1 MAGKNKAAM
10 SNSIVVKKATSAQSG
25 PKNTSAMGK
34 GIVVKSATNPQSM
47 QKNAKASVSPTKY
60 KKA

>member
-25 PKNTSAMGK
+25 PKTPK
-34 GIVVKSATNPQSM
+34 LTK
-47 QKNAKASVSPTKY
+47 VSPSGTGKC
-60 KKA
+60 KKC